1 MIPVRTRPAVA
12 VTMPARYLVTGGCGF
27 IGTALIRRILQV
39 DPASAIRVLDNLLE
53 GTAED
58 LARVAAFTRRSA
70 GACQPAAG
78 VVLVHGDVRDFDTAL
93 RCAEGVDC
101 IVHLAASTGVAISV
115 EDPRTNM
122 ESNVIGTFNMLEAAR
137 RNAVAKFVFASSGAP
152 IGETQPPFHEEI
164 PARPVSPYGASK
176 LAGEGYCCAYAK
188 TFGLSTVS
196 LRFGNVYGPGSRH
209 KSSVVAKLIRQ
220 ALLGQTCEIYGD
232 GTQSRDFI
240 YIDDL
245 VNAVLCAIDRDVAG
259 ELFHIATGREHTVA
273 EVVAIISEILGEKE
287 ITMSIEH
294 GARRTG
300 DVARNFADTR
310 KAESILDWSPTMDL
324 RGGISKT
331 VEYFM
336 QLGWG
341 PA

>member
-1 MIPVRTRPAVA
+1 
-12 VTMPARYLVTGGCGF
+12 MPARYLVTGGCGF
-27 IGTALIRRILQV
+27 IGTALIGRIRQAE
-39 DPASAIRVLDNLLE
+39 PAAAIRVLDSLLV

-58 LARVAAFTRRSA
+58 LRRVSAFTRRPA
-70 GACQPAAG
+70 GDCRAATG
-78 VVLVHGDVRDFDTAL
+78 VVLVEGDVRDFDTAL
-93 RCAEGVDC
+93 HCADGVDC
-101 IVHLAASTGVAISV
+101 IVHLAASTGVPISV
-115 EDPRTNM
+115 EDPRTDM

-137 RNAVAKFVFASSGAP
+137 RSSVRKFVFASSGAP
-152 IGETQPPFHEEI
+152 IGEAQPPFHEEI

-209 KSSVVAKLIRQ
+209 KSSVIAKFIRQ

-245 VNAVLCAIDRDVAG
+245 VNAVLCAIERNVSG

-273 EVVAIISEILGEKE
+273 EVVVLISEILRERG

-294 GARRTG
+294 GAWRTG
-300 DVARNFADTR
+300 DVMRNFADTR
-310 KAESILDWSPTMDL
+310 KAESVLGWRPATDL
-324 RGGISKT
+324 RGGISNT
-331 VEYFM
+331 AVYFI
-336 QLGWG
+336 QQGCGKISEGL
-341 PA
+341 AAI

>member
-1 MIPVRTRPAVA
+1 
-12 VTMPARYLVTGGCGF
+12 MPTRYLVTGGCGF

-39 DPASAIRVLDNLLE
+39 EPGAVICVLDNLLV

-58 LARVAAFTRRSA
+58 LGRVSAFTRRPGDECRTA
-70 GACQPAAG
+70 TG
-78 VVLVHGDVRDFDTAL
+78 VVLVEGDVRNYETAL
-93 RCAEGVDC
+93 LCAEGVDC
-101 IVHLAASTGVAISV
+101 IVHLAASTSVAISV
-115 EDPRTNM
+115 EDPRTDM
-122 ESNVIGTFNMLEAAR
+122 ENNVIGTFNMLEAAR
-137 RNAVAKFVFASSGAP
+137 HNAVAKFVFASSGAP
-152 IGETQPPFHEEI
+152 IGEAQPPFHEEI

-176 LAGEGYCCAYAK
+176 LAGEGYCCAYSK
-188 TFGLSTVS
+188 SFGLSTVS

-209 KSSVVAKLIRQ
+209 KSSVVAKLTRQ

-273 EVVAIISEILGEKE
+273 EVVAIISELLGEHG
-287 ITMSIEH
+287 ITMSIAH

-300 DVARNFADTR
+300 DVTRNFADTR
-310 KAESILDWSPTMDL
+310 KAESILGWTPIMDL
-324 RGGISKT
+324 RGGIRRT
-331 VEYFM
+331 VDYFI
-336 QLGWG
+336 QEGCE